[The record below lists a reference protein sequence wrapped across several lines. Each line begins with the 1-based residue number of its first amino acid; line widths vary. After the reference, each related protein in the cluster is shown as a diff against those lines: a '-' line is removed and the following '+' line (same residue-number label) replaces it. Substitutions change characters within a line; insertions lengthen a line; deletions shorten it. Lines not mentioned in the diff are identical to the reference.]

1 MLTFRPVTLE
11 ERHIVEHYMHR
22 YPRRGLNY
30 SFEVLYLWQE
40 SCEFEIAEYEGF
52 LLIKTFINCNHNFLF
67 PLGEGNLRKAIE
79 QMMAYSK
86 ARKCSFNIYQIN
98 TQEMA
103 MLEDLFPNRFN
114 FEEQRNE
121 MEYIYLREKLSSL
134 QGKKLQSKRNHINAL
149 TKEHKWSFE
158 KITSE
163 NIQECIELNEYW
175 KEELEDRENRQIM
188 MENEA
193 LDKGFKNLFKLKLQ
207 GGAVRIDNKIEAFS
221 IGTQLTHDTYLVLFE
236 KANAEIRGAY
246 PLINREFISNLVDP
260 SIVYINR
267 AEDAG
272 EEGLRK
278 AKLSYYPDILEPL
291 YMANEKVVVD

>member
-1 MLTFRPVTLE
+1 MLTFRPVTLDD
-11 ERHIVEHYMHR
+11 RDIVEHYMHR

-30 SFEVLYLWQE
+30 SFEVLYLWQD

-67 PLGEGNLRKAIE
+67 PIGEGNLRKAIE
-79 QMMAYSK
+79 QMMAYSR
-86 ARKCSFNIYQIN
+86 ARKCNFNLYQV
-98 TQEMA
+98 TEPEMV
-103 MLEDLFPNRFN
+103 MLEELLPNKLLFELHRD
-114 FEEQRNE
+114 E
-121 MEYIYLREKLSSL
+121 MEYIYLRERLSTL

-149 TKEHKWSFE
+149 TKEHSWSFE
-158 KITSE
+158 KITAD
-163 NIQECIELNEYW
+163 NIEECIELNESW
-175 KEELEDRENRQIM
+175 KEELEDSDNRQIM

-193 LDKGFKNLFKLKLQ
+193 LENGFKNLFKLKLQ
-207 GGAVRIDNKIEAFS
+207 GGAIRIDNKIEAFA

-246 PLINREFISNLVDP
+246 PLINREFINNIVDP
-260 SIVYINR
+260 AILYINR

-272 EEGLRK
+272 DEGLRK

-291 YMANEKVVVD
+291 YMAYEKSGS